1 MNLWGRVGNYEG
13 GGGVDESA
21 AEILVFFVSSSCI

>member
-1 MNLWGRVGNYEG
+1 MNLWGRVGNYE